1 MTKEVLDANITDFLT
16 AGSMAW
22 YGFVSNLPEECLQIS
37 HNKHGN
43 KIK

>member
-22 YGFVSNLPEECLQIS
+22 YGFVSNLPEECLQITRNNNS
-37 HNKHGN
+37 KR
-43 KIK
+43 IK